1 MFHKIIHQL
10 PKTVE
15 GNLLC
20 SSSFLSNLVHNLG
33 PKNFRIEHSFPLFNG
48 IGNFCNE
55 LNAYKYAC

>member
-1 MFHKIIHQL
+1 M
-10 PKTVE
+10 VE

-33 PKNFRIEHSFPLFNG
+33 PKNFRTAHSFPLFSG

-55 LNAYKYAC
+55 LNAYKYASRII